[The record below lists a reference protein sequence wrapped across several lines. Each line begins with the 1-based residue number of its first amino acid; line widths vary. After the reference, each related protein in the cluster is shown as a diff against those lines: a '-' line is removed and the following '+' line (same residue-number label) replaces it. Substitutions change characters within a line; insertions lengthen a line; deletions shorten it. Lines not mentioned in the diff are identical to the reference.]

1 MGTNKANYLLHILS
15 NVICYLLAIKGVVTD
30 DQPTETAEEGQK
42 TDGEEKPQ
50 EEKTESGPPPE
61 QPAEPPKAPEVDGS
75 HPEVIAMVDEAIKE
89 AEKQPVTLSPEVYVE
104 ILDKAIKEAEK
115 EMREKNT
122 EGPL

>member
-1 MGTNKANYLLHILS
+1 MLLP
-15 NVICYLLAIKGVVTD
+15 AFKGVVTD
-30 DQPTETAEEGQK
+30 DQPTEIAEEGQK

-50 EEKTESGPPPE
+50 EEKTESESGPPPE

>member
-1 MGTNKANYLLHILS
+1 ML
-15 NVICYLLAIKGVVTD
+15 LLAFKGVVTD

-50 EEKTESGPPPE
+50 EEKTESAPP

-75 HPEVIAMVDEAIKE
+75 HPEVKAMVDEAIKE

>member
-1 MGTNKANYLLHILS
+1 MFSFVSTCNKKLCLQNMKLDLLLYH
-15 NVICYLLAIKGVVTD
+15 TF
-30 DQPTETAEEGQK
+30 
-42 TDGEEKPQ
+42 
-50 EEKTESGPPPE
+50 PPPE

>member
-1 MGTNKANYLLHILS
+1 
-15 NVICYLLAIKGVVTD
+15 
-30 DQPTETAEEGQK
+30 
-42 TDGEEKPQ
+42 
-50 EEKTESGPPPE
+50 
-61 QPAEPPKAPEVDGS
+61 
-75 HPEVIAMVDEAIKE
+75 MVDEAIKE